1 METKSLVEG
10 KHVLAPR
17 LWEDRLCWGGSDGGG
32 GVFCSENT
40 MLVVKWKDF
49 YRFIFALCSLCVC
62 VSVAG
67 GTIGREHISPPL
79 PWLPNSY
86 EGGVAFHVFPVLLCL
101 ALNPFWKFPRRI
113 NEKSQP
119 CSVWE
124 PSLKVESCGEKYKQ
138 LFLFFVLLFC
148 LLSPAPY
155 FPFVR
160 LRLSCAAFG
169 DRPGHKCNPFM
180 INEVAIAM
188 TFPLSPPVR
197 WGWGET
203 LQKNKT
209 KKKIHPPTFTAPLFV
224 GLITG

>member
-124 PSLKVESCGEKYKQ
+124 PSLKVESWGEKYKQ

-148 LLSPAPY
+148 LLSPLP
-155 FPFVR
+155 
-160 LRLSCAAFG
+160 
-169 DRPGHKCNPFM
+169 
-180 INEVAIAM
+180 I
-188 TFPLSPPVR
+188 FPLCV
-197 WGWGET
+197 WGWAALLLET
-203 LQKNKT
+203 GQVTNAIL
-209 KKKIHPPTFTAPLFV
+209 LW
-224 GLITG
+224 

>member
-1 METKSLVEG
+1 M
-10 KHVLAPR
+10 
-17 LWEDRLCWGGSDGGG
+17 
-32 GVFCSENT
+32 
-40 MLVVKWKDF
+40 
-49 YRFIFALCSLCVC
+49 
-62 VSVAG
+62 SVAG

-124 PSLKVESCGEKYKQ
+124 PSLKVESWGEKYKQ

-188 TFPLSPPVR
+188 TFPPLSSSKMGV
-197 WGWGET
+197 GG
-203 LQKNKT
+203 NFT
-209 KKKIHPPTFTAPLFV
+209 KKKKRNSSTNVHSTPFRGSDNRLNSQNRFFETSPSYHSRKGWRCGGRHFYP
-224 GLITG
+224 